1 MFSLI
6 ITIISIALVAA
17 LSLATLYF
25 GGDAFN
31 QGSAKAAAATIVN
44 QASQINGANTLH
56 YLDNNAYASGDATAL
71 EGALVDGGYLS
82 SMPSPGNNGGSYSV
96 AADVAPTITLDNVPQ
111 AVCEAVA
118 VQAGQTTQADVNAE
132 SFTPPTVADISSVT
146 TAEVDGVTTQFGC
159 VSDTAGGGFGFV
171 FK

>member
-17 LSLATLYF
+17 LALATLYF

-44 QASQINGANTLH
+44 QASQINGANTL
-56 YLDNNAYASGDATAL
+56 YFLDEQSYANGNETAL
-71 EGALVDGGYLS
+71 KTALVDNSYLS
-82 SMPSPGNNGGSYSV
+82 SMPSAGDSAGGTYAVES
-96 AADVAPTITLDNVPQ
+96 ADDASITLTDVKS
-111 AVCEAVA
+111 AVCEAVNI
-118 VQAGQTTQADVNAE
+118 QSGLMSAGD
-132 SFTPPTVADISSVT
+132 SIPVAGSDDLAGLKGAI
-146 TAEVDGVTTQFGC
+146 TTQFGC
-159 VSDTAGGGFGFV
+159 AETIADSGSYTFL

>member
-17 LSLATLYF
+17 LALATLYF

-56 YLDNNAYASGDATAL
+56 YLDEQAYDTDLAAGTNSG
-71 EGALVDGGYLS
+71 ENLVDMGYLS
-82 SMPSPGNNGGSYSV
+82 SLPNPGDAVDATVGAAGYVV
-96 AADVAPTITLDNVPQ
+96 ADPTNAEITLDGVKT
-111 AVCEAVA
+111 AVCEAINA
-118 VQAGQTTQADVNAE
+118 QAGLSLTLDDSADQ
-132 SFTPPTVADISSVT
+132 SGSVS
-146 TAEVDGVTTQFGC
+146 TQFGC
-159 VSDTAGGGFGFV
+159 YGDGDSDGFYSFV

>member
-17 LSLATLYF
+17 LALATLYF

-56 YLDNNAYASGDATAL
+56 FLDKQEYNTVLSDGVTDPAND
-71 EGALVDGGYLS
+71 LVDGGYLS
-82 SMPSPGNNGGSYSV
+82 SLPSPGDSATGDYAVTAVDDPS
-96 AADVAPTITLDNVPQ
+96 ITLDGVKK
-111 AVCEAVA
+111 AVCEAVNIQSGLMQSGDSIP
-118 VQAGQTTQADVNAE
+118 V
-132 SFTPPTVADISSVT
+132 
-146 TAEVDGVTTQFGC
+146 VDGTTNSVLSDAVTTQFGC
-159 VSDTAGGGFGFV
+159 AEDGTGAGAYTFL

>member
-17 LSLATLYF
+17 LALATLYF

-44 QASQINGANTLH
+44 QASQINGANTL
-56 YLDNNAYASGDATAL
+56 YFLDEQSYANGDETAL
-71 EGALVDGGYLS
+71 TTALVDNDYLS
-82 SMPSPGNNGGSYSV
+82 SLPSAGDAVGGASAGYAV
-96 AADVAPTITLDNVPQ
+96 AAADDASITLTDVKP
-111 AVCEAVA
+111 AVCEAVNI
-118 VQAGQTTQADVNAE
+118 QSGLMTAGDSIPVAGTADLAGLK
-132 SFTPPTVADISSVT
+132 SA
-146 TAEVDGVTTQFGC
+146 VTTQFGC
-159 VSDTAGGGFGFV
+159 ADDSTGSYTFL